1 MPPRPIENSFD
12 INGNLTFRVLDTV
25 KIKVETTTEFPL
37 DFKCSILFTQE
48 DVMEYAQ
55 RKQHQEAEKEMQ
67 ETEESASNQFECF
80 AEDFN
85 H

>member
-1 MPPRPIENSFD
+1 MPPRPIENSLD
-12 INGNLTFRVLDTV
+12 ANGNLIFRVLDTV

-48 DVMEYAQ
+48 DVIEFAQ
-55 RKQHQEAEKEMQ
+55 RKQHQEAEQ
-67 ETEESASNQFECF
+67 EAQKAEESSSNQFECF